1 MPRHPKKWKKALTGA
16 AVLTAAACIIG
27 SGASNFGALAD
38 RAAMLSVGLA
48 FPEGGLSLLNGDG
61 QALVQE
67 GTHVAAAPPAETS
80 QPPTVSASASSQP
93 SSSMASS
100 MPEASE
106 LVSQAPEPTEVP
118 EDQRGPIQEQKLDTA
133 SGDHFENIWVKN
145 STGRTIS
152 IQEELQK
159 EPDVNMQ
166 EDGPKVLIMHTH
178 TTEGYELFDRGYY
191 DKSYSIRTTDATQ
204 SVVRVGDEI
213 QKALEAQGIGVIHD
227 TTVHDYPAYNGSYGR
242 SADTVKA
249 QLEKNPS
256 IQVVLDIHRD
266 GITREDGT
274 RVKPTVEINGKKA
287 AQVMIIAGC
296 ESESVSHPDWELNLR
311 LAMRLQQSL
320 ATNFPDLARPL
331 KFMNANYNQNLTH
344 GSILI
349 EMGSEANTLD
359 EAMYSGQMVGQ
370 ALGQVLSQL
379 KE

>member
-1 MPRHPKKWKKALTGA
+1 
-16 AVLTAAACIIG
+16 
-27 SGASNFGALAD
+27 
-38 RAAMLSVGLA
+38 MLSVGLA
-48 FPEGGLSLLNGDG
+48 FPEGGLSLLNGDHG
-61 QALVQE
+61 ALVQE
-67 GTHVAAAPPAETS
+67 GTHAAAAPPNETS
-80 QPPTVSASASSQP
+80 QPPTVSAASSQA
-93 SSSMASS
+93 ASS
-100 MPEASE
+100 EASSTPE
-106 LVSQAPEPTEVP
+106 TSETVSQAPEPTEVP
-118 EDQRGPIQEQKLDTA
+118 EDQRGPIQEQKIGT
-133 SGDHFENIWVKN
+133 SGDNFENVWVKN

-152 IQEELQK
+152 IQEELEK
-159 EPDVNMQ
+159 TPDINMQ
-166 EDGPKVLIMHTH
+166 DDGPKVLIMHTH

-274 RVKPTVEINGKKA
+274 RVKPTVEIDGKKA

-311 LAMRLQQSL
+311 LAMRLQQNL

-370 ALGQVLSQL
+370 ALGEVLNQL

>member
-1 MPRHPKKWKKALTGA
+1 MPE
-16 AVLTAAACIIG
+16 
-27 SGASNFGALAD
+27 S
-38 RAAMLSVGLA
+38 
-48 FPEGGLSLLNGDG
+48 
-61 QALVQE
+61 
-67 GTHVAAAPPAETS
+67 PAE
-80 QPPTVSASASSQP
+80 A
-93 SSSMASS
+93 
-100 MPEASE
+100 
-106 LVSQAPEPTEVP
+106 SQAPAPTEVP
-118 EDQRGPIQEQKLDTA
+118 EDQRGPIQEQKLATA
-133 SGDHFENIWVKN
+133 SGDNFENVWVKN
-145 STGRTIS
+145 TTGRAIS

-159 EPDVNMQ
+159 QPDINMRT
-166 EDGPKVLIMHTH
+166 DGPKVLIMHTH

-191 DKSYSIRTTDATQ
+191 DKSYSIRTTNATQ

-266 GITREDGT
+266 GITSEDGT
-274 RVKPTVEINGKKA
+274 RVKPTVEIDGKKA

-296 ESESVSHPDWELNLR
+296 ESQSVSHPDWELNLR

-359 EAMYSGQMVGQ
+359 EAMYSGQMVGE
-370 ALGQVLSQL
+370 ALGQVLNQL

>member
-1 MPRHPKKWKKALTGA
+1 MPRHPKKWKKVLTGA
-16 AVLTAAACIIG
+16 AILTAAACIIG
-27 SGASNFGALAD
+27 SGASNFGALTD

-48 FPEGGLSLLNGDG
+48 FPEGGLSLLNRDHE
-61 QALVQE
+61 ALVQE
-67 GTHVAAAPPAETS
+67 GTHAAAAPPNETS
-80 QPPTVSASASSQP
+80 QPPTVSAASSQA
-93 SSSMASS
+93 ASS
-100 MPEASE
+100 EASSTPE
-106 LVSQAPEPTEVP
+106 TSETVSQAPEPTEVP
-118 EDQRGPIQEQKLDTA
+118 EDQRGPIQEQKIGT
-133 SGDHFENIWVKN
+133 SGDNFENVWVKN

-152 IQEELQK
+152 IQEELEK
-159 EPDVNMQ
+159 TPDINMQ
-166 EDGPKVLIMHTH
+166 DDGPKVLIMHTH

-274 RVKPTVEINGKKA
+274 RVKPTVEIDGKKA

-311 LAMRLQQSL
+311 LAMRLQQNL

-370 ALGQVLSQL
+370 ALGEVLNQL

>member
-1 MPRHPKKWKKALTGA
+1 MPRHPKKWKKVLTGA
-16 AVLTAAACIIG
+16 AILTAAACIIG

-48 FPEGGLSLLNGDG
+48 FPEGGLSLLNGDHE
-61 QALVQE
+61 ALVQE
-67 GTHVAAAPPAETS
+67 GTHAAAAPPNETS
-80 QPPTVSASASSQP
+80 QPPTVSAASSQA
-93 SSSMASS
+93 ASS
-100 MPEASE
+100 EASSTPE
-106 LVSQAPEPTEVP
+106 TSETVSQAPEPTEVP
-118 EDQRGPIQEQKLDTA
+118 EDQRGPIQEQKIGT
-133 SGDHFENIWVKN
+133 SGDNFENVWVKN

-152 IQEELQK
+152 IQEELEK
-159 EPDVNMQ
+159 TPDINMQ
-166 EDGPKVLIMHTH
+166 DDGPKVLIMHTH

-274 RVKPTVEINGKKA
+274 RVKPTVEIDGKKA

-311 LAMRLQQSL
+311 LAMRLQQNL

-370 ALGQVLSQL
+370 ALGEVLNQL

>member
-1 MPRHPKKWKKALTGA
+1 MPRHPKKWKKVLTGA
-16 AVLTAAACIIG
+16 AILTAAACIIG
-27 SGASNFGALAD
+27 SGASNFGALTD

-48 FPEGGLSLLNGDG
+48 FPEGGLSLLNGDHG
-61 QALVQE
+61 ALVQE
-67 GTHVAAAPPAETS
+67 GTHAAAAPPNETS
-80 QPPTVSASASSQP
+80 QPPTVSAASSQA
-93 SSSMASS
+93 ASS
-100 MPEASE
+100 EASSTPE
-106 LVSQAPEPTEVP
+106 TSETVSQAPEPTEVP
-118 EDQRGPIQEQKLDTA
+118 EDQRGPIQEQKIGT
-133 SGDHFENIWVKN
+133 SGDNFENVWVKN

-152 IQEELQK
+152 IQEELEK
-159 EPDVNMQ
+159 TPDINMQ
-166 EDGPKVLIMHTH
+166 DDGPKVLIMHTH

-274 RVKPTVEINGKKA
+274 RVKPTVEIDGKKA

-311 LAMRLQQSL
+311 LAMRLQQNL

-370 ALGQVLSQL
+370 ALGEVLNQL

>member
-1 MPRHPKKWKKALTGA
+1 MPRHPKRWKKALTGA
-16 AVLTAAACIIG
+16 VILTAAACIVG

-48 FPEGGLSLLNGDG
+48 FPEGGLSLLGGNG

-67 GTHVAAAPPAETS
+67 GTHAAAAPPNETS
-80 QPPTVSASASSQP
+80 EPPTVSAASSQP
-93 SSSMASS
+93 ASSAAASS
-100 MPEASE
+100 MPESPAE
-106 LVSQAPEPTEVP
+106 ASQAPAPTEVP
-118 EDQRGPIQEQKLDTA
+118 EDQRGPIQEQKLATA
-133 SGDHFENIWVKN
+133 SGDNFENVWVKN
-145 STGRTIS
+145 TTGRAIS

-159 EPDVNMQ
+159 QPDINMRT
-166 EDGPKVLIMHTH
+166 DGPKVLIMHTH

-191 DKSYSIRTTDATQ
+191 DKSYSIRTTNATQ

-266 GITREDGT
+266 GITSEDGT
-274 RVKPTVEINGKKA
+274 RVKPTVEIDGKKA

-296 ESESVSHPDWELNLR
+296 ESQSVSHPDWELNLR

-359 EAMYSGQMVGQ
+359 EAMYSGQMVGE
-370 ALGQVLSQL
+370 ALGQVLNQL

>member
-1 MPRHPKKWKKALTGA
+1 MPRHPKKWKKVLTGA
-16 AVLTAAACIIG
+16 AILTAAACIIG

-48 FPEGGLSLLNGDG
+48 FPEGGLSLLNGDHG
-61 QALVQE
+61 ALVQE
-67 GTHVAAAPPAETS
+67 GTHAAAAPPNETS
-80 QPPTVSASASSQP
+80 QPPTVSAASSQA
-93 SSSMASS
+93 ASS
-100 MPEASE
+100 EASSTPE
-106 LVSQAPEPTEVP
+106 TSETVSQAPEPTEVP
-118 EDQRGPIQEQKLDTA
+118 EDQRGPIQEQKIGT
-133 SGDHFENIWVKN
+133 SGDNFENVWVKN

-152 IQEELQK
+152 IQEELEK
-159 EPDVNMQ
+159 TPDINMQ
-166 EDGPKVLIMHTH
+166 DDGPKVLIMHTH

-274 RVKPTVEINGKKA
+274 RVKPTVEIDGKKA

-311 LAMRLQQSL
+311 LAMRLQQNL

-370 ALGQVLSQL
+370 ALGEVLNQL